1 MVTKI
6 TDYSTTAASNTS
18 VNSISLA
25 EGWLPSTVNNLQ
37 RELLAQM
44 AKASQAEAGWLEL
57 QNSITAGTTQTQAG
71 AAAITGPLARVTTCA
86 NAGDGVKLP
95 TCAAEVMVV
104 VMNLGAENLQVWP
117 NTSDTTNGGSAN
129 AVDAN
134 VIPPNSSRTYV
145 GLDATDWRAV
155 PVSIGAVLADSLT
168 ALGLGTGDSPRF
180 TGIEVGHATDT
191 TVTRANAGNLNI
203 EGNLVYR
210 AGGTD
215 VPVAD
220 GGTGV
225 STLTDGGI
233 LLGSGTGAI
242 TAMAVLAT
250 GEMIVGDG
258 TTDPGAVSL
267 SGDVT
272 INSSGVVTIAATSV
286 EGSMLN
292 TNVISGQTALTSSLA
307 LTDELLVSD
316 AGTLKRMDISLVTG
330 LASADATALAIA
342 LG

>member
-71 AAAITGPLARVTTCA
+71 SAAITGPLARVTTCA

-220 GGTGV
+220 GGTGA
-225 STLTDGGI
+225 STHTANNVLVGA
-233 LLGSGTGAI
+233 GTSAI
-242 TAMAVLAT
+242 TSVAPSTSGNVLT
-250 GEMIVGDG
+250 SDG
-258 TTDPGAVSL
+258 TTWSSAASEAVP
-267 SGDVT
+267 
-272 INSSGVVTIAATSV
+272 
-286 EGSMLN
+286 M
-292 TNVISGQTALTSSLA
+292 
-307 LTDELLVSD
+307 
-316 AGTLKRMDISLVTG
+316 
-330 LASADATALAIA
+330 AIA